1 MSFVQGITAIVTGAG
16 SGICFAF
23 TKLLLDKGC
32 NVVLGDLALRPEAE
46 ELLKLH
52 STLNKQPRAIFH
64 RTDVR
69 NWQDLDRLFKIAQ
82 EEFGRIDI
90 VCPGAGIFEPSFSN
104 FWYPPETAESR
115 DDPLE
120 SRYSTLDI
128 NLTHA
133 VRMSQQAVQH
143 FTKAKTD
150 GFIVHISSVAAQHA
164 NFFCP
169 MYAAS
174 KHAISGFVRSL
185 GMLDDP
191 SEGSGLTKIR
201 VNAVAPGCI
210 KTPLWTESRDRFM
223 FDEEKDEWVSP
234 EWVAENML
242 QLVLNPDYK
251 GGTVLE
257 VGKAVRKVEL
267 LNDPGPLEKGN
278 TLSNRKV
285 SEDEIWEK
293 LRGLSGQFKN

>member
-1 MSFVQGITAIVTGAG
+1 MSFVQGKTAIVTGAG

-23 TKLLLDKGC
+23 TKLLLDQGC

-52 STLNKQPRAIFH
+52 STPNKQPRAIFH

-69 NWQDLDRLFKIAQ
+69 NWRDLDQLFKIAQ
-82 EEFGRIDI
+82 EQFGRIDI

-104 FWYPPETAESR
+104 FWYPPETAEFR

-150 GFIVHISSVAAQHA
+150 GFVVHISSVAAQHA

-185 GMLDDP
+185 AMLDDP
-191 SEGSGLTKIR
+191 PEGSGLTKIR

-210 KTPLWTESRDRFM
+210 KTPLWTESRDRHM
-223 FDEEKDEWVSP
+223 FDEEKDEWVTP

-257 VGKAVRKVEL
+257 VGVAVRKVEL

-278 TLSNRKV
+278 TLGNRKV
-285 SEDEIWEK
+285 SEDEVWEN
-293 LRGLSGQFKN
+293 LRGLSGQVKN

>member
-1 MSFVQGITAIVTGAG
+1 MSFVQGKTAIVTGAG

-23 TKLLLDKGC
+23 TKILLDHGC

-46 ELLKLH
+46 ELVKLH
-52 STLNKQPRAIFH
+52 SIPKHPTAIFH

-69 NWQDLDRLFKIAQ
+69 NWQDIEFLFKTAQ

-104 FWYPPETAESR
+104 FWVPPGTGESR
-115 DDPLE
+115 DDPLD

-128 NLTHA
+128 NLTHP
-133 VRMSQQAVQH
+133 VRMSQQAIQH

-185 GMLDDP
+185 AMLDHP
-191 SEGSGLTKIR
+191 PEGRGLTKIR
-201 VNAVAPGCI
+201 VNAVAPGVI
-210 KTPLWTESRDRFM
+210 KTPLWTESRDRHM
-223 FDEEKDEWVSP
+223 FDEDKDEWVSP
-234 EWVAENML
+234 EYVAEQML
-242 QLVLNPDYK
+242 QLVLNPEYE

-257 VGKAVRKVEL
+257 VGKTVRKVEI
-267 LNDPGPLEKGN
+267 LNDPGPLQEGN
-278 TLSNRKV
+278 SLSNRQIADNEV
-285 SEDEIWEK
+285 WGK
-293 LRGLSGQFKN
+293 LQDLSSGQTM